1 MYQARKADVKLLK
14 ITLEIVLLKKNW
26 CDKHTL
32 NKQPVRFTVFHHKYF
47 QVC

>member
-14 ITLEIVLLKKNW
+14 ITLEIVLLKKN

-32 NKQPVRFTVFHHKYF
+32 NKQLACAFHRFPS
-47 QVC
+47 

>member
-32 NKQPVRFTVFHHKYF
+32 NKQLACAFHRFPS
-47 QVC
+47 